1 MLIRKCSAFLHAT
14 FHTHDRCPQF
24 KKTKMIKI
32 YIIVIFSILAF
43 SCTNKTKITEA
54 QKQEKIIADSIA
66 DVNSKKA
73 QIAQEKRDSI
83 LDIEQMKV
91 IGDIEFL
98 MSETETKEKIKEFI
112 KKSERTKY
120 SNSDLKYPFI
130 GNYEFSE
137 FGMKGSYNNDKL
149 YMLKITGS
157 GVSWEKYEN
166 KIPKEL
172 AYIKQVIELKYGEP
186 EINRDIPQRYL
197 INEDENYLIYSWQV
211 GVKSI
216 NIVIHDSGQFYK
228 VNVIIYLPSVAKMIN
243 ERNQQMEKNVS
254 ESDKDV
260 F

>member
-1 MLIRKCSAFLHAT
+1 MS
-14 FHTHDRCPQF
+14 
-24 KKTKMIKI
+24 KI
-32 YIIVIFSILAF
+32 YIFIFFPIFVF

-73 QIAQEKRDSI
+73 QIAQQKRDSI
-83 LDIEQMKV
+83 LDIEQMKA

-98 MSETETKEKIKEFI
+98 MSEIETKEKIKEFI
-112 KKSERTKY
+112 KSSQRTKY
-120 SNSDLKYPFI
+120 SSSDLKYPFI

-137 FGMKGSYNNDKL
+137 FGMEGFYNNDRL

-157 GVSWEKYEN
+157 GVGWEKYEN

-172 AYIKQVIELKYGEP
+172 AYIKQVVELKYGEP
-186 EINRDIPQRYL
+186 KITKEIPQRYL
-197 INEDENYLIYSWQV
+197 INEDENYLMYSWQV

-216 NIVIHDSGQFYK
+216 NIVIHDSGQFYR

-243 ERNQQMEKNVS
+243 EQSQQMQKNMS

>member
-1 MLIRKCSAFLHAT
+1 MS
-14 FHTHDRCPQF
+14 
-24 KKTKMIKI
+24 KI
-32 YIIVIFSILAF
+32 YIFIFFSILAF
-43 SCTNKTKITEA
+43 SCTDKAKITEA
-54 QKQEKIIADSIA
+54 QKQEKIADSIA
-66 DVNSKKA
+66 DVNYEKEK
-73 QIAQEKRDSI
+73 IAQQKRDSI
-83 LDIEQMKV
+83 LDIEQMKA

-98 MSETETKEKIKEFI
+98 MNETETKEKIKEFI
-112 KKSERTKY
+112 KSSERTKY

-137 FGMKGSYNNDKL
+137 FGMKGFYHNDKL

-157 GVSWEKYEN
+157 GVSWEKYES

-186 EINRDIPQRYL
+186 EINREIPQRYL
-197 INEDENYLIYSWQV
+197 INEDENYLMYSWQV

-216 NIVIHDSGQFYK
+216 NIVIHDSGQFYR

-243 ERNQQMEKNVS
+243 EQSEQMQKNMS